1 MGWWNTAWPRQKF
14 SLIAGFCAYLACAL
28 GLSAVGYA
36 LPPDQTGKYIG
47 LAIGFVAGI
56 IAGLYMF
63 QFVELNVN
71 AATPVRLGDEL
82 KRASFKGSIPVH
94 LFVDNSQQW
103 EVREPTGEMY
113 ISAPYA
119 IAGSKFPN
127 LAQGFEWKYAG
138 VFYADAR
145 KVDEVKLKAGSVF
158 LFDER
163 PEQPAA
169 ETTQRDDFVD
179 RIYSKLKK

>member
-1 MGWWNTAWPRQKF
+1 MGWWNTAWPRQKVSF
-14 SLIAGFCAYLACAL
+14 IAGTCAYFACAL
-28 GLSAVGYA
+28 GLTAAGYA
-36 LPPDQTGKYIG
+36 LPTDRTGQYIG

-56 IAGLYMF
+56 VAGIYMF
-63 QFVELNVN
+63 ELVELNIDP
-71 AATPVRLGDEL
+71 AIPVRLGDEL
-82 KRASFKGSIPVH
+82 RRASFEGSIPVH

-127 LAQGFEWKYAG
+127 LAKGFEWKYAG
-138 VFYADAR
+138 VFYADAH

-158 LFDER
+158 LFDMR
-163 PEQPAA
+163 PAEAPVPAP
-169 ETTQRDDFVD
+169 RDDYVD